1 MKTIL
6 VRGGTLLISTETSK
20 KYEKLQQILK
30 DMGSVVV
37 GFSGGVDSTFLSY
50 ATHQALGDRVL
61 AVTAVS
67 ATLPG
72 SEAADA
78 KAMAKVIGVEHRLVH
93 STEFEDP
100 DFVQN
105 PPDRCYI
112 CKKIRFT
119 SLVALAK
126 AEGYQWVVDGGNV
139 DDLGDYRPGMK
150 ALQELSDSVR
160 SPMIEAGL
168 AKADIRAL
176 SKEFGLQ
183 TWNKQSAACLASR
196 VPYGVELTPH
206 RLAQID
212 AAEAA
217 VAPYVQGSLR
227 VRYHGDVARIE
238 VAVDE
243 IPSVLAHREEIVRA
257 IKDTGFTYV
266 TLDLGGYEMGSL
278 NDVINTDEEVK

>member
-1 MKTIL
+1 M
-6 VRGGTLLISTETSK
+6 VSTDTRK
-20 KYEKLQQILK
+20 KYEKLQAILSS
-30 DMGSVVV
+30 MGSVVV
-37 GFSGGVDSTFLSY
+37 GFSGGVDSTFLTC
-50 ATHQALGDRVL
+50 AAHQALGNKVL

-78 KAMAKVIGVEHRLVH
+78 TAMAEFIGVEHRLVN
-93 STEFEDP
+93 STEFEDQK
-100 DFVQN
+100 FVDN
-105 PPDRCYI
+105 PPERCYY

-119 SLVALAK
+119 ALVNLAK
-126 AEGYQWVVDGGNV
+126 AEGYQWVIDGGNV

-150 ALQELSDSVR
+150 ALEELSDAVR

-168 AKADIRAL
+168 NKADIRAL

-196 VPYGVELTPH
+196 APYGVRLTPH
-206 RLAQID
+206 LLAQID

-238 VAVDE
+238 VGLDE

-257 IKDTGFTYV
+257 IKDTGFSYV

-278 NDVINTDEEVK
+278 NDVIDTDEEVK

>member
-1 MKTIL
+1 M
-6 VRGGTLLISTETSK
+6 
-20 KYEKLQQILK
+20 
-30 DMGSVVV
+30 
-37 GFSGGVDSTFLSY
+37 
-50 ATHQALGDRVL
+50 
-61 AVTAVS
+61 
-67 ATLPG
+67 
-72 SEAADA
+72 
-78 KAMAKVIGVEHRLVH
+78 
-93 STEFEDP
+93 
-100 DFVQN
+100 
-105 PPDRCYI
+105 
-112 CKKIRFT
+112 
-119 SLVALAK
+119 
-126 AEGYQWVVDGGNV
+126 VVDGGDV

-150 ALQELSDSVR
+150 ALQELSDAVR

-278 NDVINTDEEVK
+278 NDVIHTDEEVK

>member
-1 MKTIL
+1 M
-6 VRGGTLLISTETSK
+6 ISTETGK

-30 DMGSVVV
+30 DMGSVVI
-37 GFSGGVDSTFLSY
+37 GFSGGVDSTFLTY
-50 ATHQALGDRVL
+50 AAHQALGDRVL

-93 STEFEDP
+93 STEFEDTE
-100 DFVQN
+100 FIKN

-119 SLVALAK
+119 SLVELAK
-126 AEGYQWVVDGGNV
+126 AKGYQWVVDGGNV

-150 ALQELSDSVR
+150 ALQELSDFVR

-196 VPYGVELTPH
+196 IPYGVKLTPH

-217 VAPYVQGSLR
+217 VAPYIQGSLR

-243 IPSVLAHREEIVRA
+243 IPSILAHRQEIVRA

>member
-1 MKTIL
+1 M
-6 VRGGTLLISTETSK
+6 ISTETSK

-37 GFSGGVDSTFLSY
+37 GFSGGVDSTFLTY
-50 ATHQALGDRVL
+50 AAHQALGDRVL

-78 KAMAKVIGVEHRLVH
+78 KAMAKVIGVEHLLVH

-150 ALQELSDSVR
+150 ALQELSDAVR

-278 NDVINTDEEVK
+278 NDVIHTDEEVK